1 MQDRMMM
8 MMVVLSIVPILES
21 GIVTAASKDQSLKG
35 FIFQQKGLPD
45 NLIRIGMG
53 DTVFDKEDLLPLK
66 PCSES
71 AWPSPGHFICCETEN
86 EQAAVIWVGDEDP
99 QPEGIVDKKVVVL
112 STRKL
117 ENPLK
122 TISPPAS
129 FRSTSAAPDQ
139 PDQSLMIGIGIGV
152 IAVLLVLVILCVWG
166 MCRFCEQRDRQGL
179 TNGVV

>member
-122 TISPPAS
+122 TIRPPAS
-129 FRSTSAAPDQ
+129 FRSTAAALDQTGPLRNSAAGHPVLHH
-139 PDQSLMIGIGIGV
+139 QSSLHIYFFIYSGF
-152 IAVLLVLVILCVWG
+152 LVQLVKG
-166 MCRFCEQRDRQGL
+166 
-179 TNGVV
+179 